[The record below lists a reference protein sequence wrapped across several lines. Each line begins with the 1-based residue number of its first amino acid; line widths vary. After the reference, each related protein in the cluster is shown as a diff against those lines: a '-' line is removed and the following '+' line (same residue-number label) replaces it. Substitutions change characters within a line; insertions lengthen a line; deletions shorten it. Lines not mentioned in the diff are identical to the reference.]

1 MANQIPLKA
10 LFDENG
16 NVTSLGQFTTDDTVA
31 VADGGT
37 GAKTFTIGNI
47 IIGNGSNGLQSVAR
61 GSLLAGDSSVTIT
74 NGQNSVVGSNVI
86 LQFNTGNI
94 DISKTSGFLP
104 ASRVTANL
112 SDQWV
117 ESKIPSMDGNPETG
131 NF

>member
-16 NVTSLGQFTTDDTVA
+16 NVTSLGQFTESDTVS
-31 VADGGT
+31 VVDGGT
-37 GAKTFTIGNI
+37 GATTFTIGNI
-47 IIGNGSNGLQSVAR
+47 IIGNGSNGLQSVSR
-61 GSLLAGDSSVTIT
+61 GSIVAGDSSVTVT
-74 NGQNSVVGSNVI
+74 NGQNAVVGSNVV

-104 ASRVTANL
+104 ANRVTADI

-117 ESKIPSMDGNPETG
+117 ESKIPTMDGNKSTG

>member
-16 NVTSLGQFTTDDTVA
+16 NVTSLGQFTTDDTVS

-37 GAKTFTIGNI
+37 GANTFTIGNI